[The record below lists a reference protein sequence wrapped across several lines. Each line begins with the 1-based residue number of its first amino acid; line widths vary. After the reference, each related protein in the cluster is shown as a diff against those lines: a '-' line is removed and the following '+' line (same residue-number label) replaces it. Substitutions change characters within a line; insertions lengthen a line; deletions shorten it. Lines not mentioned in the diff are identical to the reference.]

1 MINHGSFC
9 VLGVNIH
16 AVDYA
21 YAVDRIVSS
30 ARDGC
35 AYGVSA
41 LAVHGVMTGALDQEH
56 AVRLN
61 ALDLVVPDGQPVR
74 WALRWLHGIRLTDRV
89 YGPSLA
95 LYAAEALAA
104 AGMPVYLYGSTDA
117 VLYNLSQNL
126 QKRFPALQ
134 IAGME
139 ASRFSQ
145 VAPDEQQQIAG
156 RIRDSG
162 ARAVFVGLGC
172 PRQEVWIYEHK
183 QLLNMPT
190 LAVGAAFDFLA
201 GLLPQAP
208 PVLQRH
214 GLEWAYRLYREPRRL
229 WRRYLLLNPLYLWR
243 LFSQK
248 MGWHDNTDSVA
259 APLRPTRDSPRAR
272 WRQGPAM

>member
-21 YAVDRIVSS
+21 YAVDRIVSN
-30 ARDGC
+30 ARDGR

-74 WALRWLHGIRLTDRV
+74 WALRWLHGIRLNDRV

-95 LYAAEALAA
+95 LYAAGALAA
-104 AGMPVYLYGSTDA
+104 AGMPVYLYGSTDT
-117 VLYNLSQNL
+117 VLSSLSQNL

-139 ASRFSQ
+139 ASRFAQ
-145 VAPDEQQQIAG
+145 VAPDEQQQIAR

-208 PVLQRH
+208 PLLQRH
-214 GLEWAYRLYREPRRL
+214 GLEWAYRLYLEPRRL
-229 WRRYLLLNPLYLWR
+229 WRRYLLLNPLYLWG
-243 LFSQK
+243 LFRQK
-248 MGWHDNTDSVA
+248 MGWDTNPESGSSTVA
-259 APLRPTRDSPRAR
+259 PYKGFA
-272 WRQGPAM
+272 

>member
-1 MINHGSFC
+1 
-9 VLGVNIH
+9 
-16 AVDYA
+16 
-21 YAVDRIVSS
+21 
-30 ARDGC
+30 
-35 AYGVSA
+35 
-41 LAVHGVMTGALDQEH
+41 
-56 AVRLN
+56 
-61 ALDLVVPDGQPVR
+61 
-74 WALRWLHGIRLTDRV
+74 
-89 YGPSLA
+89 
-95 LYAAEALAA
+95 
-104 AGMPVYLYGSTDA
+104 MPVYLYGSTDA

-134 IAGME
+134 IAGIE
-139 ASRFSQ
+139 SRFSQ

-248 MGWHDNTDSVA
+248 MGWHDNMDSASGTVA
-259 APLRPTRDSPRAR
+259 PYKGSPEGSLAPGSSDVMDLSSRSIHVSRRYSVS
-272 WRQGPAM
+272 